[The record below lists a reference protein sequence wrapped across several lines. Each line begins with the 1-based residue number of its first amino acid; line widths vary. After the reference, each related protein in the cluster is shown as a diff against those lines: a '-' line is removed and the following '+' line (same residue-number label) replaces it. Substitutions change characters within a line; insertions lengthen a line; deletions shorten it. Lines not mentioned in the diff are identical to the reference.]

1 MSKELH
7 NQLAR
12 VEAAFQSGLK
22 TMKEVNIET
31 GIMRENIC
39 RYVRTLRQC
48 NRIYRGKKRFCSVT
62 KYLAYEWTTNEEL
75 KPISEPKQ
83 LNLFE

>member
-1 MSKELH
+1 MSIELN

-12 VEAAFQSGLK
+12 VEIAFQSGYK
-22 TMKEVNIET
+22 TMKEIDAET

-39 RYVRTLRQC
+39 RYVRTLRQN
-48 NRIYRGKKRFCSVT
+48 NRIFRGKKRFCSVT
-62 KYLAYEWTTNEEL
+62 KYLAYEWTTNEKL
-75 KPISEPKQ
+75 KPTGEPRQ